1 MRNKPF
7 IVFLVSFL
15 ILPLPMLYQT
25 NASLTGYQ
33 MNAST
38 LFNSSTSSDETIS
51 SITKAS
57 NILENQRW
65 KFPMDHNQIY
75 KDLMKFNGRAMISF
89 FSFEER
95 DMFIENTMKSGTLIE
110 RIFKS
115 IPAVSI
121 AYTKE
126 ALQQLGINN
135 LRVKYVYPIG
145 TYDFHIPQNVD
156 MDISGLMDL
165 SVLRQALEIDAVHEQ
180 GYTGYGVIV
189 AILDSGLN
197 TSVTPALSSLRNYN
211 ETKVIIDLNLIQDFE
226 DSDDLSGH
234 GTHIATVLAG
244 NGKYRNE
251 DGIIE
256 LTDDYGIAP
265 DAQLINIKVLD
276 RTGYGKDEWLF
287 TGFDEAVGGIFIPGL
302 GLVIPDVISA
312 SLTSVTFAEIGDPIE
327 ELVYEAARQNIPVIA
342 SAGNYGPSG
351 ASIGAPAIWDHV
363 IAVGA
368 SEYMDNLA
376 IFTSKGLNRNFSVG
390 IDILAPGVA
399 IQGSDAATGGSR
411 WVSGTSV
418 AAPIVSGVFALL
430 IGAFPGHG
438 VHKYEAAILET
449 ADDMNFPIIYQGN
462 GMVNPLAAYYYL
474 NSYEDLGLF
483 TILPKRI
490 SPVNEYFYSCV
501 EGETSEFIIKLIS
514 SFDGQIVT
522 TLTGDSQFIEIS
534 NQIDVF
540 TGWNHFA
547 FNISIPLNTPI
558 RAITAGILFENTDG
572 IIITMSVSIQTRYLG
587 GTVLFDNS
595 HENDTENRWF
605 DASSS
610 VGTHTYLTRILK
622 DRGFRIRNHYQGN
635 YSFTNIDILVIS
647 DPEFNFTSEELAD
660 IQDFVTSGGSLL
672 FLIDSI
678 RFIDAKSIDNEPL
691 ISSNYYACDELLEH
705 FNMSVG
711 QSVPITYVPY
721 EAQIIETENFD
732 VDSFMFWGRP
742 VFFSDN
748 PNENNTVIATYETFI
763 DSEKYTFNAAI
774 AKEYHNGRVMVFG
787 SGYPFTDHG
796 LLPDS
801 YESNPSRAGLDYS
814 FKDIFGLDDKN
825 SQLVNETFNWL
836 IDTHRPEYIIESTPE
851 ETFIRKPVSI
861 GVQIRFKN
869 GSFYVSENNKLNA
882 TLMYPNLVFEN
893 LELIYNSTSSQYE
906 ITFTLEE
913 YGLHILYIP
922 LKFTDYTPSDGRIEI
937 LNNVHFWDQL
947 STIRSISNWVIAFV
961 FISLAMV
968 PVIRFRFRKIT
979 T

>member
-7 IVFLVSFL
+7 IIFLVSFL
-15 ILPLPMLYQT
+15 ILPLPMLFQT
-25 NASLTGYQ
+25 DASLTGYQ
-33 MNAST
+33 MNPST
-38 LFNSSTSSDETIS
+38 VLNSSTSSDETS
-51 SITKAS
+51 FSIIKAS
-57 NILENQRW
+57 NILEDQRW
-65 KFPMDHNQIY
+65 KFPMEQNQIY
-75 KDLMKFNGRAMISF
+75 KDLMKFDGRAMISF
-89 FSFEER
+89 FSFDER

-110 RIFKS
+110 RTFKS

-121 AYTKE
+121 IYTE
-126 ALQQLGINN
+126 ETLQQLGFNN

-145 TYDFHIPQNVD
+145 TYDFQIPQNVD

-165 SVLRQALEIDAVHEQ
+165 SVLRQALEIDAIHEA
-180 GYTGYGVIV
+180 GVTGYGVRI
-189 AILDSGLN
+189 ALLDSGLN
-197 TSVTPALSSLRNYN
+197 ASVAPALNSLRNYD
-211 ETKVIIDLNLIQDFE
+211 EPKIVIDLNLIPAFE

-234 GTHIATVLAG
+234 GTHIASVLAG

-251 DGIIE
+251 DGTIE

-276 RTGYGKDEWLF
+276 KTGYGKDEWLII
-287 TGFDEAVGGIFIPGL
+287 GFDEAIQQN
-302 GLVIPDVISA
+302 PDLISA
-312 SLTSVTFAEIGDPIE
+312 SLTSVTFAEMGDPIE
-327 ELVYEAARQNIPVIA
+327 ELIYEAAELDIPVIA

-363 IAVGA
+363 ISVGA

-390 IDILAPGVA
+390 IDILAPGIA
-399 IQGSDAATGGSR
+399 IQGSDASTGGSR

-430 IGAFPGHG
+430 IDAFPGLG

-474 NSYEDLGLF
+474 DSYETLGLF

-514 SFDGQIVT
+514 SFDGQIST
-522 TLTGDSQFIEIS
+522 TLTGDSQFIELS
-534 NQIDVF
+534 NQIDVSI
-540 TGWNHFA
+540 GWNHFA

-558 RAITAGILFENTDG
+558 RTITAGILFENTDG
-572 IIITMSVSIQTRYLG
+572 IIITMSISIQTRYLG

-610 VGTHTYLTRILK
+610 VGTHNYLTRILK

-647 DPEFNFTSEELAD
+647 DPEFNFTSEELDD

-691 ISSNYYACDELLEH
+691 ISSNYYACDELLEQ

-711 QSVPITYVPY
+711 QSIPITYVPY

-748 PNENNTVIATYETFI
+748 PNENNTVIATFETVI

-836 IDTHRPEYIIESTPE
+836 IDTHRPEYIIKSTPE
-851 ETFIRKPVSI
+851 ETFIRKPVSV

-869 GSFYVSENNKLNA
+869 GSFYVSGNNKLNA

-893 LELIYNSTSSQYE
+893 LELVYNSTSSQYE

-913 YGLHILYIP
+913 YGLNILYIP
-922 LKFTDYTPSDGRIEI
+922 LKFTDYTPSDGRFEI
-937 LNNVHFWDQL
+937 LNNVQFWDQL
-947 STIRSISNWVIAFV
+947 STIRSITNWVIAILFV
-961 FISLAMV
+961 SLAMV